1 MQGKWVGLGS
11 NGLVWKKTG
20 CFGGSSPAWH
30 PNMWVQP
37 CAVHTHTP
45 LRTHTH
51 PVCAHPRPCSAHPH
65 LCCAHAPSCG
75 HTQTVS
81 HTCLWEPPQCSH
93 THPCPPHYVCTPT
106 RSHAHPRQPQG
117 AHLQPYMHGP
127 EQQPSGRGSEGV
139 PTDSQGIPEG
149 SQGGSAGV
157 PSHFLMLSPH
167 KSQFPSGCGC
177 GGGQAAGN
185 H

>member
-1 MQGKWVGLGS
+1 MGWFGRKQDVLG
-11 NGLVWKKTG
+11 GAALHGTQTCG
-20 CFGGSSPAWH
+20 CSRVLCTPT
-30 PNMWVQP
+30 PP
-37 CAVHTHTP
+37 CAHTHTQSVHTHARAVHTHA
-45 LRTHTH
+45 
-51 PVCAHPRPCSAHPH
+51 CAAPMHPRVGT
-65 LCCAHAPSCG
+65 LRL
-75 HTQTVS
+75 S
-81 HTCLWEPPQCSH
+81 HTRLWEPPQCSH

-117 AHLQPYMHGP
+117 AHLQLYMHGP